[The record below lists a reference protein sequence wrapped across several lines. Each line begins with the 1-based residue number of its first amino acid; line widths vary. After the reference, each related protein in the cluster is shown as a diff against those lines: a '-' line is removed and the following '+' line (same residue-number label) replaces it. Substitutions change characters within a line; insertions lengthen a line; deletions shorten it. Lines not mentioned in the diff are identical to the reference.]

1 MDKALWQK
9 LSNRVSGTPDPTTAP
24 AKEEPKVEEP
34 KIENSVQEMNVVA
47 EAAPAASETIETP
60 AAEEPKP
67 FDKGEFFNFLN
78 SLVEQPAEPSQ
89 PSQPSQPV
97 ITPPIAQAQPAVPT
111 PSASDEFDEAELAAI
126 LTEEGLNPK
135 QLRSVLD
142 KVERRAYSRATTDLT
157 RDLYPVMQ
165 QVAVNVA
172 AWSNA
177 ATRFRA
183 KNEDLEPAMQFVA
196 QQSNKL
202 ASAHPDWPP
211 DKVYEEAGLVTRK
224 AIEYFMQQQQGE
236 QKPKKPT
243 FAPTPGGKAPA
254 AKAKPADDS
263 KAFMRN
269 LLKWN
274 EPQPTR
280 V

>member
-1 MDKALWQK
+1 MNKELWQK
-9 LSNRVSGTPDPTTAP
+9 LSSRVSGAP
-24 AKEEPKVEEP
+24 APAAEEPKVEEP
-34 KIENSVQEMNVVA
+34 RTENSVQEMNGVSEA
-47 EAAPAASETIETP
+47 APAAAPAASEASETP
-60 AAEEPKP
+60 TVEEPKP
-67 FDKGEFFNFLN
+67 FDKSEFFNFLN
-78 SLVEQPAEPSQ
+78 SLAEQPAEPSQ
-89 PSQPSQPV
+89 PA
-97 ITPPIAQAQPAVPT
+97 ITPPIAQAQPAVPALT
-111 PSASDEFDEAELAAI
+111 PTASDDFDEAELAAI

-135 QLRSVLD
+135 QLRSVLN
-142 KVERRAYSRATTDLT
+142 KVESRAYSRATTDLT

-172 AWSNA
+172 AWSSA

-196 QQSNKL
+196 QQSNKI
-202 ASAHPDWPP
+202 ASAHPDWSP
-211 DKVYEEAGLVTRK
+211 DKVYDEAGKVTRK

-236 QKPKKPT
+236 QKPKKPA

-254 AKAKPADDS
+254 AKAKSEDPNR
-263 KAFMRN
+263 AFMRN

-274 EPQPTR
+274 EPQSTR